1 MKEREKKVFPLHC
14 AIMGFQIIYCTKVIT
29 VNFSL
34 CENSAP
40 GPSLSKESGLHRE
53 QKKLLV
59 SEWGM
64 GEITSRKTTSHF
76 ILNALGEDSCTVLKV
91 FLVPVG

>member
-59 SEWGM
+59 SFFFFFCGLFNK
-64 GEITSRKTTSHF
+64 ITNICIK
-76 ILNALGEDSCTVLKV
+76 L
-91 FLVPVG
+91 